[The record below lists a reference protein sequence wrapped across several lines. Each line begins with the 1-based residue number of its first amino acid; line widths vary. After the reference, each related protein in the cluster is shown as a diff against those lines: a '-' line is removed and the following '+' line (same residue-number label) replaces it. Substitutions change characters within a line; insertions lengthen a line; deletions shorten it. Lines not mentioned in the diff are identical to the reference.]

1 MSISQY
7 LKIVRRDIME
17 CCDIVRNF
25 LEGRKG
31 KQIKILVEGGRF
43 QPIAGKLAD
52 FDEAALVLVEKDGNQ
67 HLFDLDYVISVS
79 DAEEETIQE
88 S

>member
-1 MSISQY
+1 
-7 LKIVRRDIME
+7 ME

-31 KQIKILVEGGRF
+31 RQIKMLIEGGRF
-43 QPIAGKLAD
+43 QPVSGKLLD
-52 FDEAALVLVEKDGNQ
+52 FNDSAIVLKQKDGTQ
-67 HLFDLDYVISVS
+67 QLFDIDYVISVA
-79 DAEEETIQE
+79 DMEEDIGKE

>member
-1 MSISQY
+1 
-7 LKIVRRDIME
+7 ME

-31 KQIKILVEGGRF
+31 KQIKVLVEGGKF
-43 QPIAGKLAD
+43 QPVSGKLVD
-52 FDEAALVLVEKDGNQ
+52 FNESAIVLEQKDGNQ
-67 HLFDLDYVISVS
+67 YLFDIDYVISVA
-79 DAEEETIQE
+79 DEGEEV

>member
-1 MSISQY
+1 
-7 LKIVRRDIME
+7 ME

-31 KQIKILVEGGRF
+31 KQISILVEGGKF
-43 QPIAGKLAD
+43 QPISGKLVD
-52 FDEAALVLVEKDGNQ
+52 FNESALVVEQKDGMQ
-67 HLFDLDYVISVS
+67 HLFDIDYVISVA
-79 DAEEETIQE
+79 DMEEHITNE